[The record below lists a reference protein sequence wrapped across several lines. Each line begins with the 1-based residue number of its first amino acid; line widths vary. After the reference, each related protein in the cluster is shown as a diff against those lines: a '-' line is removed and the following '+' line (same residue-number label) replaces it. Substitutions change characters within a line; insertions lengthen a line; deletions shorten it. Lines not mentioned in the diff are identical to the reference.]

1 MSKNRNKAHQRLLL
15 IGFAIS
21 HLIVNSHSLTNT
33 FIDEV
38 FAQYGEKNGSSMSQ
52 ARFGDL
58 LKQLTLGNV
67 YIEKLDKS
75 CLHRGVHNGY
85 KEEPRKRDE
94 LPQMKPTQRLLRRKR
109 SGDHG
114 NDIAKQAESPRHQQ
128 HLKSHFMLVSFSLI
142 IKN

>member
-1 MSKNRNKAHQRLLL
+1 MSKNRSKAYHRFLLTT
-15 IGFAIS
+15 FAIS
-21 HLIVNSHSLTNT
+21 HLIVNAHSLTNT

-38 FAQYGEKNGSSMSQ
+38 FAKYGEKNGSSMSQ

-75 CLHRGVHNGY
+75 CLYKGIHNGY
-85 KEEPRKRDE
+85 KEEPRKQDE
-94 LPQMKPTQRLLRRKR
+94 IPQMKPIQRLLRKKR

-114 NDIAKQAESPRHQQ
+114 NDNGKEAESPRHQQ
-128 HLKSHFMLVSFSLI
+128 HLKEHLIQVSCSLI
-142 IKN
+142 N